1 MGAGYIQHALGPGYP
16 VERQLRTKEVAMTTA
31 SPIGARGGTSTPA
44 TAKTAAPIIYK
55 AITTDQ
61 VSDLQVIEK
70 KVDANG
76 LPIMGHPPGLSTRLV
91 GKTGSQI
98 LIQMLAEH
106 GVTDAFGYPGGA
118 ILPTF
123 DALYDA
129 KINFILVRHE
139 QGAGHMADGYARATG
154 KPGVVIVTS
163 GPGATNTVTALGTAY
178 MDSIPMIVF
187 SGQVRTYMIGN
198 DAFQEADVTGI
209 VRPVTK
215 RAYLV
220 KNVRDLPRIINEA
233 FVIAT
238 TGRPGPVLIDL
249 PVDVTTSKIE
259 EAVDDTPHLPGYR
272 PRVLGHSKMTKS
284 AAEMIN
290 ASKRPVLYVGGGAV
304 LANAWKEVRQLAD
317 KGNIPCTTTLL
328 GLGAFDEN
336 NPRALH
342 MLGMHGSAYANYAV
356 QESDCLIAVG
366 ARFDDRVTGNLKF
379 FAPKAKIIHID
390 IDPASISKNVKVDIP
405 VVGDARLCLRDI
417 IEHIQ
422 HVERTEWFDQI
433 NAWKAKFPFTYRD
446 DSKLAKPQA
455 IIEAINRITQGK
467 AIFAT
472 GVGQHQMWAAQF
484 IRWSQPRSM
493 ISSGGLGTMGF
504 GVPAAIGAQIGRP
517 GETVIDIDGDSS
529 FIMFPQELAT
539 AAQYKLPVKIAI
551 LNNNFQGMVRQWQQL
566 FYNSRFSHTEMVNPD
581 FAKLAEGFGV
591 KGISCKRKEDVDKCV
606 AEMLAYPG
614 PVVVDFLCETN
625 ENVYPMVA
633 SGKAL
638 HDMDLGVDGQAPAPT
653 NTARELGSLA

>member
-1 MGAGYIQHALGPGYP
+1 
-16 VERQLRTKEVAMTTA
+16 MTTT
-31 SPIGARGGTSTPA
+31 SPTGTRTAAGSVKTSDMPTKSDPRSETRAADPRTEARGDALPVLG
-44 TAKTAAPIIYK
+44 AP
-55 AITTDQ
+55 
-61 VSDLQVIEK
+61 V
-70 KVDANG
+70 G
-76 LPIMGHPPGLSTRLV
+76 LTNRYN
-91 GKTGSQI
+91 GKTGAQI

-154 KPGVVIVTS
+154 KPGIVIVTS
-163 GPGATNTVTALGTAY
+163 GPGATNTVTPLATAY

-209 VRPVTK
+209 VRPITK

-233 FVIAT
+233 FIVAT
-238 TGRPGPVLIDL
+238 TGRPGPVLVDL
-249 PVDVTTSKIE
+249 PVDVTTTAVT
-259 EAVDDTPHLPGYR
+259 EALDDTPYLPGYK
-272 PRVLGHSKMTKS
+272 PRVAGHSKMTKA

-290 ASKRPVLYVGGGAV
+290 ASKRPVLYVGGGAL
-304 LANAWKEVRQLAD
+304 LADAWREVRQLAE
-317 KGNIPCTTTLL
+317 KGNLACTTTLL
-328 GLGAFDEN
+328 GMGAFDEN
-336 NPRALH
+336 DSKSLH
-342 MLGMHGSAYANYAV
+342 MLGMHGAAYANYAV

-366 ARFDDRVTGNLKF
+366 ARFDDRVTGNLKL
-379 FAPKAKIIHID
+379 FAPKAKIIHVD
-390 IDPASISKNVKVDIP
+390 IDPSSISKNVKVDVP
-405 VVGDARLCLRDI
+405 VVGDAKVCLQDMI
-417 IEHIQ
+417 QHIV
-422 HVERTEWFDQI
+422 HVERKEWFDQI
-433 NAWKAKFPFTYRD
+433 DEWKAKFPFSYRD

-455 IIEAINRITQGK
+455 IIEAINKVTKGK
-467 AIFAT
+467 AVFTT

-484 IRWSQPRSM
+484 IRWSMPRSM
-493 ISSGGLGTMGF
+493 ITSGGLGTMGY
-504 GVPAAIGAQIGRP
+504 GVPAAIGAQVGRP
-517 GETVIDIDGDSS
+517 GELVIDIDGDAS

-539 AAQYKLPVKIAI
+539 AAQYNLPVKIAI

-566 FYNSRFSHTEMVNPD
+566 FYKGRFSHSEMVNPD
-581 FAKLAEGFGV
+581 FAKLAEGFGI
-591 KGISCKRKEDVDKCV
+591 KGIRCEKKEDIERCV
-606 AEMLAYPG
+606 REMIEHPG
-614 PVVVDFLCETN
+614 PVVVDFICEAN

-638 HDMDLGVDGQAPAPT
+638 HEMELGGVVGVAGENGRPVPA
-653 NTARELGSLA
+653 NSGRELGTLA

>member
-1 MGAGYIQHALGPGYP
+1 
-16 VERQLRTKEVAMTTA
+16 MTTT
-31 SPIGARGGTSTPA
+31 SPAGTR
-44 TAKTAAPIIYK
+44 TAAPAGHSPSTKPYT
-55 AITTDQ
+55 AVRTDQ
-61 VSDLQVIEK
+61 VADLQVIEK

-76 LPIMGHPPGLSTRLV
+76 LPIMGAPPGLSSRYV

-98 LIQMLAEH
+98 LLQMLAEH

-129 KINFILVRHE
+129 KINFVLVRHE

-154 KPGVVIVTS
+154 KPGIVIVTS
-163 GPGATNTVTALGTAY
+163 GPGATNTVTPLATAY

-220 KNVRDLPRIINEA
+220 KNVKDLPRIINEA
-233 FVIAT
+233 FIIAT
-238 TGRPGPVLIDL
+238 TGRPGPVLVDL

-259 EAVDDTPHLPGYR
+259 EEVDDTPFLPGYK
-272 PRVLGHSKMTKS
+272 PRVLGHSKMTK
-284 AAEMIN
+284 AAADMIN

-304 LANAWKEVRQLAD
+304 LADAWKEVRQLAE
-317 KGNIPCTTTLL
+317 KANLPCTTTLL
-328 GLGAFDEN
+328 GLGTFDEH
-336 NPRALH
+336 NPRTLH

-379 FAPKAKIIHID
+379 FAPKAKIIHVD
-390 IDPASISKNVKVDIP
+390 IDPSSISKNVKVDVP
-405 VVGDARLCLRDI
+405 VVGDARLCLQDI
-417 IEHIQ
+417 IDAVQ
-422 HVERTEWFDQI
+422 HVERKEWFDQI
-433 NAWKAKFPFTYRD
+433 ALWKSKYPFTYRD
-446 DSKLAKPQA
+446 DTANTKPQA
-455 IIEAINRITQGK
+455 IIEAINKVTGGK
-467 AIFAT
+467 GIFAT

-504 GVPAAIGAQIGRP
+504 GVPAAIGAQVGRP
-517 GETVIDIDGDSS
+517 GELVIDIDGDAS

-539 AAQYKLPVKIAI
+539 AAEYKIPVKIAI
-551 LNNNFQGMVRQWQQL
+551 LNNNFQGMVKQWQEL
-566 FYNSRFSHTEMVNPD
+566 FYKGRLSYTKMANPD

-591 KGISCKRKEDVDKCV
+591 KGLRCDRKEDLLKTVEAMV
-606 AEMLAYPG
+606 NHPG
-614 PVVVDFLCETN
+614 PCVVDFLCEKD
-625 ENVYPMVA
+625 EHVYPMVA

-638 HDMDLGVDGQAPAPT
+638 HEMELGVVGQAAVQQNAT
-653 NTARELGSLA
+653 RELGTLA